1 MLYGTYDV
9 ARDMI
14 GFPKKNAELRKSEF
28 WALQDINFELR
39 KGEKVGFLGENG
51 SGKTT
56 LLRLLNGIFPPDRGS
71 IKINGRIGALIAVG
85 AGFHPYMTGRE
96 NIYLNGT
103 ILGMNRKEIDKKL
116 DEIIDFAEIGDFID
130 APVATYSSGMT
141 VRLGFSIAIHG
152 DVDIM
157 LVDEILAVGDLAF
170 QLKCMR
176 KLSEFRLQ
184 GGTFIIV
191 SHSMQVIRNSCDKAL
206 WLDKGKI
213 LKNGDVYDICD
224 QYEASQLI
232 KNDELIS
239 EEDNSTR
246 IINND
251 KLVKIPKVKFYNRQD
266 EETDTFSIGDFFKIR
281 IFYHTQ
287 RKIERPIFS
296 ASLLDREG
304 TVIFECYSDVH
315 GNGLSE
321 ISGNGYVDLSIE
333 TLNIKVGFY
342 DLTITLSEREHF
354 DKLEWHDRAY
364 KIVIIKNQYHIN
376 QGMIYPYPKWE
387 YKI

>member
-1 MLYGTYDV
+1 
-9 ARDMI
+9 
-14 GFPKKNAELRKSEF
+14 
-28 WALQDINFELR
+28 
-39 KGEKVGFLGENG
+39 
-51 SGKTT
+51 
-56 LLRLLNGIFPPDRGS
+56 
-71 IKINGRIGALIAVG
+71 
-85 AGFHPYMTGRE
+85 
-96 NIYLNGT
+96 
-103 ILGMNRKEIDKKL
+103 
-116 DEIIDFAEIGDFID
+116 
-130 APVATYSSGMT
+130 
-141 VRLGFSIAIHG
+141 
-152 DVDIM
+152 
-157 LVDEILAVGDLAF
+157 
-170 QLKCMR
+170 
-176 KLSEFRLQ
+176 
-184 GGTFIIV
+184 
-191 SHSMQVIRNSCDKAL
+191 
-206 WLDKGKI
+206 